1 MALVR
6 VRGPLKRLAGD
17 RSEHA
22 IEGASVGEL
31 LAELERSHPAAKGW
45 ILDERGVLRRHINVF
60 VNGELGAQDTQVG
73 RDDEVDV
80 LPAISGGSLPDML
93 ASVDGTIGPAQEA
106 RIPVTDEGLTR
117 GDGGFEVM
125 RLYEGRP
132 FALADH
138 LARLDRTC
146 AGLRLPYD
154 DEALRA
160 EIGALLEHAGSVDAL
175 LRVVLTRG
183 GRRILTIE
191 PMPERPAVSRVAT
204 ITYSPTRVLDGLKT
218 LSYAGNMLAGRLAR
232 ERGFDEALLVTPHG
246 RVLEGPTWTFFWVA
260 GGRLLTPPI
269 EDHILA
275 SITRAYVI
283 EECDAQ
289 EQPCTLDDVAS
300 AEEAFIASTVRE
312 VMPIAAVDDIAIPSA
327 PGPVTEDAGERLAR
341 RIERELVSAAA

>member
-6 VRGPLKRLAGD
+6 LRGPLKRLAGD

-45 ILDERGVLRRHINVF
+45 ILDERGLLRRHINVF
-60 VNGELGAQDTQVG
+60 VNGDLGGQDTEVG
-73 RDDEVDV
+73 SDDEVDV
-80 LPAISGGSLPDML
+80 LPAISGGSLPPML
-93 ASVDGTIGPAQEA
+93 ASVDGTIGPAEEA

-125 RLYEGRP
+125 RLYDGRP

-154 DEALRA
+154 EEALRA
-160 EIGALLEHAGSVDAL
+160 EIGGLLDAAGAVDAL
-175 LRVVLTRG
+175 MRVVLTRG

-191 PMPERPAVSRVAT
+191 PLPERLSVARVAT
-204 ITYSPTRVLDGLKT
+204 VTYSPTRVLDGLKT

-246 RVLEGPTWTFFWVA
+246 RVLEGPTWTFFWVS
-260 GGRLLTPPI
+260 GGRLLTPPL

-289 EQPCTLDDVAS
+289 EQPCTIDDIA
-300 AEEAFIASTVRE
+300 AAAEAFIASTVRE
-312 VMPIAAVDDIAIPSA
+312 VMPIAAVDEIAIPAA
-327 PGPVTEDAGERLAR
+327 PGPVSVDASERLAR
-341 RIERELVSAAA
+341 RIERELASATA

>member
-93 ASVDGTIGPAQEA
+93 ASVDGTIGPAEEA

-160 EIGALLEHAGSVDAL
+160 EIDALLDQAGSVDAL

-191 PMPERPAVSRVAT
+191 PMPERLPVARVAT

-260 GGRLLTPPI
+260 GGRLLTPPL

-283 EECDAQ
+283 EECDAR
-289 EQPCTLDDVAS
+289 EQPCTLDDVRA